1 MSTRC
6 SLERP
11 GKTAWY
17 RGTMESGSWIQVHVH
32 VCFIVP
38 IQEGHVPLVARTGR
52 RCSPPD
58 AIETGTSGNS
68 GDGGP
73 QKGNGKE
80 ETDEPDLPPEVAGL
94 IMNVLRPCLLSS
106 AKGRCVLAL
115 LLR

>member
-1 MSTRC
+1 MYHW
-6 SLERP
+6 L
-11 GKTAWY
+11 
-17 RGTMESGSWIQVHVH
+17 
-32 VCFIVP
+32 
-38 IQEGHVPLVARTGR
+38 QEQGEDAHLRTPL
-52 RCSPPD
+52 
-58 AIETGTSGNS
+58 ETGTSGNS